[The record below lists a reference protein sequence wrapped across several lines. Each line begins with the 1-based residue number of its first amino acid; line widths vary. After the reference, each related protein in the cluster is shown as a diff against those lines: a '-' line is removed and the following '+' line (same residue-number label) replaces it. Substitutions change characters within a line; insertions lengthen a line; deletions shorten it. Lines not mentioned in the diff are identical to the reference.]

1 MSRTTDWVLELEE
14 AGLIEHDGNT
24 YQEIMPG
31 VMMFQMVTP
40 EEVQDEPDN
49 TQLNNT
55 ED

>member
-14 AGLIEHDGNT
+14 AGIITHNGTEYIDDD
-24 YQEIMPG
+24 I
-31 VMMFQMVTP
+31 MMFQMVTP
-40 EEVQDEPDN
+40 EEVQDEPDV

>member
-14 AGLIEHDGNT
+14 AGVIEYNGTEYIGDG
-24 YQEIMPG
+24 I
-31 VMMFQMVTP
+31 MMFQMVTP
-40 EEVQDEPDN
+40 EEVQDEPDV